1 MRHVGVDGCRAG
13 WIAINRACERLEYG
27 VFRAMGDVLAAYDDA
42 ERIFVDVPIGLPWDG
57 APVRPCDRLARGLLG
72 KPRMSSVF
80 PVPCRDAVY
89 ARSLAEA
96 RKVNSAVLGRSL
108 TEQTWGICAKIK
120 QVDALLL
127 EKAPLGAQV
136 REIHPE
142 LCFWA
147 LAGRKPMRHRKN
159 TVAGRNERLDVISRH
174 EPGAPALLRLAL
186 SQTRRTDVQADDVL
200 DAMVAFITAE
210 AQVGRLTCLTGEP
223 SRDQR
228 GLPMEMLYAEPD

>member
-1 MRHVGVDGCRAG
+1 MRHVGVDGCGAG
-13 WIAINRACERLEYG
+13 WIAITRTRERLEYA
-27 VFRAMGDVLAAYDDA
+27 VFGAMGDVLAAYDDA
-42 ERIFVDVPIGLPWDG
+42 ERIFVDVPIGLPWDS
-57 APVRPCDRLARGLLG
+57 APVRACDRLARGLLG
-72 KPRMSSVF
+72 KPRMSCVF

-89 ARSLAEA
+89 ARNLAEA
-96 RKVNSAVLGRSL
+96 RRVNSAVLGRSL
-108 TEQTWGICAKIK
+108 TKQTWGICTKIK
-120 QVDALLL
+120 QVDTLLL
-127 EKAPLGAQV
+127 EKGPLGAQV

-147 LAGRKPMRHRKN
+147 LAGRKPMRHRKS